1 MIQQT
6 ARLTILGTAAAIPDL
21 THDNVFM
28 ALDGGDLRL
37 LIDCGSS
44 PVVRL
49 KRAGLDF
56 MALDG
61 LIVTHDHPDHI
72 YGVPLLLMDLWLMG
86 RKRPFPI
93 YGSSRAV
100 RVIQGIMKLYEWE
113 TWRNFPPIDFHA
125 IPAEPG
131 APVISGDCV
140 SITAWPVDHM
150 IPALGLRI
158 TNRRSGGV
166 LAYTSD
172 TMSGPRVVDLARNA
186 DILIHEATGNYHGHS
201 TGADA
206 ARDALEANARRLVL
220 IHYPVVRGNPAAIL
234 EEAQS
239 VFAGPVEL
247 AEDFN
252 VYEL

>member
-1 MIQQT
+1 MAQQT

-21 THDNVFM
+21 SHDNVYM

-49 KRAGLDF
+49 MRAGLDF
-56 MALDG
+56 MTLDG

-86 RKRPFPI
+86 RQAPFPI
-93 YGSSRAV
+93 YGSPRAV
-100 RVIQGIMKLYEWE
+100 QVVQEIMRLYEWE
-113 TWRNFPPIDFHA
+113 TWLNFPRIDFHA
-125 IPAEPG
+125 IPAEPD
-131 APVISGDCV
+131 APVVDGDFI
-140 SITAWPVDHM
+140 SITAWPVEHL
-150 IPALGLRI
+150 IPTLGLRI
-158 TNRRSGGV
+158 TNRRSGRV

-172 TMSGPRVVDLARNA
+172 TMRGPHVVAMARNA
-186 DILIHEATGNYHGHS
+186 DILIHEATGDYFGHS

-206 ARDALEANARRLVL
+206 ARDALEANAKRLVL

-234 EEAQS
+234 EEAKS

>member
-1 MIQQT
+1 MAQQT

-21 THDNVFM
+21 SHDNVYM
-28 ALDGGDLRL
+28 ALDGGDLKL

-49 KRAGLDF
+49 MQAGLDF
-56 MALDG
+56 MTLDG

-86 RKRPFPI
+86 RQEPFPI

-100 RVIQGIMKLYEWE
+100 HVIQEIMRLYEWD
-113 TWRNFPPIDFHA
+113 TWLNFPRIDFHA
-125 IPAEPG
+125 IPAEPDT
-131 APVISGDCV
+131 PIVNGDFI
-140 SITAWPVDHM
+140 SITAWPVEHL
-150 IPALGLRI
+150 IPTLGLRI
-158 TNRRSGGV
+158 TNRGSGGV

-172 TMSGPRVVDLARNA
+172 TMRGPRVVDMARNA
-186 DILIHEATGNYHGHS
+186 DILIHEATGDYFGHS

-206 ARDALEANARRLVL
+206 ARDALEANAKRLVL

-234 EEAQS
+234 EEAKS

>member
-86 RKRPFPI
+86 RREPFPI
-93 YGSSRAV
+93 YGSPRSLQ
-100 RVIQGIMKLYEWE
+100 VIQEMMRLYESE
-113 TWRNFPPIDFHA
+113 TWLNFPRIDYTA
-125 IPAEPG
+125 LPAEPG
-131 APVISGDCV
+131 IPVVDGDFI

-150 IPALGLRI
+150 IPTLGLRI
-158 TNRRSGGV
+158 TNRGSGRV

-172 TMSGPRVVDLARNA
+172 TMSGPRVVDMARNA
-186 DILIHEATGNYHGHS
+186 DILIHEATGTYFGHS

-206 ARDALEANARRLVL
+206 ARDALEANAKRLVL
-220 IHYPVVRGNPAAIL
+220 IHYPVVRGNPTAIL
-234 EEAQS
+234 EAAKS

-247 AEDFN
+247 AEDFG
-252 VYEL
+252 VYEI